1 MPLTSGTRLGPY
13 EILSAAGAGGM
24 GEVYRA
30 RDTRLERTVAIK
42 ILPAHLA
49 DQPNLRQRLEREGK
63 AVAALSHPNIC
74 TLFDVG
80 HQEGTDFL
88 VMEYLE
94 GETLEKRLE
103 RGPLPAEPLL
113 KIALEIADALEKAH
127 RQGIVHRDLKPGN
140 IMLTKAGA
148 KLMDFGLARTAEQ
161 APVAEALTEM
171 TAEGRK
177 LTAEGTILGTFQYM
191 APEQL
196 EGHEADARTDLF
208 AFGEVL
214 YEMAT
219 GKAAFAGRTKAS
231 LIAAILSTGPKPLSE
246 LAPMSP
252 PALERVVRTCLAKDP
267 EERFQ
272 SAHDLKLQLA
282 WITEGGSQAGVPA
295 PVSARRKRREWVAWG
310 VAGAALIAAL
320 LLGAV
325 YVENLLAPSYSM
337 HSYVLPPE
345 KATFVFS
352 DDASGPVVVSPDG
365 RRLAFAAR
373 GSSERMLWI
382 QPLNSATAQPM
393 AGTEGATYPFWS
405 PDSRYVGFF
414 AGGKLKKV
422 DASGGPPQALCDAE
436 NGRGGAWSQ
445 DGTILLTRTTL
456 EGVSRVDAGGGTPV
470 PVTKFS
476 GGESSHRWPY
486 FLPDGKHFLYF
497 AHGNIGADSAV
508 YAASL
513 DGKENKLLLHNASNA
528 IYAPPGYLLFVRDG
542 TLMAQRFQTGSL
554 ELVGDAMPIA
564 EHVAVNTGT
573 WRGIFTASN
582 NGVLV
587 YQGGAANSGSQL
599 VWYDRSGKPGELV
612 LPEVAQYRNPAF
624 SPDGKRLAVTLEN
637 DQGSYDI
644 WVVDLQRKTRTRI
657 TFDGKGADRP
667 VWSPDG
673 KSLIYG
679 GNWVGLAHV
688 FRKAADG
695 GGSEEKLLE
704 TPGVREAPFSVSSDG
719 RYVAYIRSDSK
730 STSKFDV
737 WALPLFGDG
746 KPFSLVNTEFNEVVP
761 MISPDDKWLAYMSD
775 ESGRF
780 EVNIRPFPAGA
791 GKWQVSSGGGQL
803 PHWRK
808 DGKEL
813 VFSTLDQQL
822 MAVDVRASGAS
833 IALGVPHALFK
844 FSAVSGP
851 DGPFDMSADGKKFV
865 VNRLS
870 SDTAPAPLTLVT
882 NWTAELKK

>member
-1 MPLTSGTRLGPY
+1 MPLTAGTRLGPY

-30 RDTRLERTVAIK
+30 RDTRLDRTVAVK

-94 GETLEKRLE
+94 GETLERRLQ
-103 RGPLPAEPLL
+103 RGPLPAEQQL

-127 RQGIVHRDLKPGN
+127 RQGIIHRDLKPGN

-177 LTAEGTILGTFQYM
+177 LTAEGTLLGTFQYM

-231 LIAAILSTGPKPLSE
+231 LIAAILSTEPKPLSE

-252 PALERVVRTCLAKDP
+252 PALDRVVRTCLAKDP
-267 EERFQ
+267 DERFQ

-282 WITEGGSQAGVPA
+282 WIAEGGSQAGVPA
-295 PVSARRKRREWVAWG
+295 PVAARRRHRSWLAWG
-310 VAGAALIAAL
+310 LAAAAL
-320 LLGAV
+320 LAAIVLGAL
-325 YVENLLAPSYSM
+325 YLETLLAPVSSI
-337 HSYVLPPE
+337 HSYVLPPD
-345 KATFVFS
+345 KATFVFN
-352 DDASGPVVVSPDG
+352 DDSSGPVVISPDG
-365 RRLAFAAR
+365 RRLAFVAR
-373 GSSERMLWI
+373 AGSERMLWI

-414 AGGKLKKV
+414 AAGKLKKV
-422 DASGGPPQALCDAE
+422 DASGGPPQAICDAE
-436 NGRGGAWSQ
+436 NGRGGSWGQ
-445 DGTILLTRTTL
+445 EGVILLTRTTL
-456 EGVSRVDAGGGTPV
+456 ESIVRVDAAGGTPV
-470 PVTKFS
+470 PVTKLQ
-476 GGESSHRWPY
+476 GTETSHRWPF

-513 DGKENKLLLHNASNA
+513 DGKANKLLFHNTSNA
-528 IYAPPGYLLFVRDG
+528 VYATPGYLLFVREG
-542 TLMAQRFQTGSL
+542 TLMAQRFRPDSL
-554 ELVGDAMPIA
+554 ELEGDAMPLA

-573 WRGIFTASN
+573 WRGIFTASS
-582 NGVLV
+582 NGLLV
-587 YQGGAANSGSQL
+587 YQAGAANTGSQL
-599 VWYDRSGKPGELV
+599 VWYDRSGKPGELL
-612 LPEVAQYRNPAF
+612 LPEAAQYRNPAF

-637 DQGSYDI
+637 EQGSYDI

-673 KSLIYG
+673 KSLFYG
-679 GNWVGLAHV
+679 GNWVGTAHL

-695 GGSEEKLLE
+695 SGSEEKLLE
-704 TPGVREAPFSVSSDG
+704 TPEMREVPFSVSSDG
-719 RYVAYIRSDSK
+719 RYLAYMRSDFK
-730 STSKFDV
+730 SSTKFDL

-746 KPFSLVNTEFNEVVP
+746 KPFPLVATQFSEVVP
-761 MISPDDKWLAYMSD
+761 MISPDGKWLAYMSD

-780 EVNIRPFPAGA
+780 EVYIRPFPAGA
-791 GKWQVSSGGGQL
+791 GKWQVSNGGGMV
-803 PHWRK
+803 PHWRH
-808 DGKEL
+808 DSQEL
-813 VFSTLDQQL
+813 IFSTLDQQL
-822 MAVDVRASGAS
+822 MAVEVHASGAS
-833 IALGVPHALFK
+833 IALGVPHLLFK
-844 FSAVSGP
+844 FNAVSGP
-851 DGPFDMSADGKKFV
+851 DGPFAVSADAKKFIL
-865 VNRLS
+865 NRLGT
-870 SDTAPAPLTLVT
+870 DAAPAPLTLVT
-882 NWTAELKK
+882 NWTADIKK